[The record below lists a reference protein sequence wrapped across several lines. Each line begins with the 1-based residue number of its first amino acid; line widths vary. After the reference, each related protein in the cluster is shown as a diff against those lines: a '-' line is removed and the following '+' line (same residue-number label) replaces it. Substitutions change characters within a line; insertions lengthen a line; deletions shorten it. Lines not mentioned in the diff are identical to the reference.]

1 MDEPAKFSWMN
12 GQLVPWEESRLH
24 VGTEAVVR
32 GASVFE
38 GLRAYA
44 GADGEL
50 LLFRARDHL
59 DRLFGC
65 SMRFLRL
72 RIEYG
77 PDDLLQAI
85 SELLTASEISTDV
98 HIRVVAYF
106 EQFGVGREIDNTGG
120 SYITAAVLPPAGP
133 KRVTLSA
140 WRRLS
145 DLSMSPR
152 VKSSANYV
160 NSRIAIVDA
169 QSKGF
174 DTAVLLNERGKVAEG
189 PTMNLFMVR
198 RGVLCTPRITD
209 GILEGITRDT
219 VLKLAADNGIAAL
232 EREIDATEL
241 YMAEEMFFCGTGAEI
256 TPIVEIDNFRVGSGE
271 PGPITRQLQRAYE
284 SVVRGEAPAPD
295 GWVTRVGV
303 RQQAVTG

>member
-1 MDEPAKFSWMN
+1 MNAPIKFSWMN
-12 GQLVPWEESRLH
+12 GQIVPWADSQLH
-24 VGTEAVVR
+24 VGTEAVTR

-38 GLRAYA
+38 GIRAYA

-50 LLFRARDHL
+50 RLFRVQAHL
-59 DRLFGC
+59 DRLFGV

-72 RIEYG
+72 RMAYG

-85 SELLTASEISTDV
+85 CDLIAANEIRSDV

-106 EQFGVGREIDNTGG
+106 DEFGRVREIDTAGG
-120 SYITAAVLPPAGP
+120 AFITASVFSSARQM
-133 KRVTLSA
+133 RVTLSP

-145 DLSMSPR
+145 DLSMPPR

-174 DTAVLLNERGKVAEG
+174 DSAVLLNNRGSVAEG

-198 RGVLCTPRITD
+198 NGILSTPRVSD
-209 GILEGITRDT
+209 GILEGVTRDT
-219 VLKLAADNGIAAL
+219 VLSLASTNGIAAD

-241 YMAEEMFFCGTGAEI
+241 YVADELFFCGTAAEI
-256 TPIVEIDNFRVGSGE
+256 TPIVEIDNYRIGSGE
-271 PGPITRQLQRAYE
+271 PGPITRQIQQAYA
-284 SVVRGEAPAPD
+284 SVVRGETAAPD
-295 GWVTRVGV
+295 GWITPVEV
-303 RQQAVTG
+303 RQQAPTG